1 MKHGEIQ
8 KLVVMV
14 SEGPYQ
20 SLKPYSALRFAE
32 AARRRGVDATIIFFA
47 DGIHCVK
54 RAVGRGSSTVADFEA
69 KIRGLIESGVSVE
82 ACEAPMRLFGMSAE
96 DLIEGVVVAADVADH
111 IFQDDEEVIW
121 L

>member
-1 MKHGEIQ
+1 MKQGKIER
-8 KLVVMV
+8 LVVMV

-32 AARRRGVDATIIFFA
+32 AARRRGVEATVIFYA
-47 DGIHCVK
+47 DGIHCAK

-69 KIRGLIESGVSVE
+69 KIRGLIESGVRVE

-96 DLIEGVVVAADVADH
+96 DLIEGVAVSRDVADH
-111 IFQDDEEVIW
+111 IFRDDEEVIW